1 MRILIVGINF
11 APELTGVGKYTGEMA
26 AWLARLGHS
35 VTMVTAPPYYP
46 SWQVGPGYRRW
57 GWRRERWK
65 GCTVIRC
72 PLYVPRRVSGIGRL
86 IHVASFSLSSI
97 AAAIAAALRAKP
109 DLVVAIAPTLMS
121 SPVTLAIA
129 RLSGAKTWLHVQDFE
144 VEVAAQLDLF
154 PYIGLRRVAVA
165 FERYL
170 LQRFN
175 LVSSISSKM
184 VDRLVVKGAAKDRCV
199 LFPNWVDIDAI
210 RPIDHDNPLRR
221 ELQLPEGRTI
231 ALYAGS
237 MGEKHGLEILIDAAR
252 RLARADDAQSAS
264 LLILVAGDGPERLRL
279 QALAQDLPNIRFID
293 LQPVERLNELLNLA
307 DIHLLPQ
314 RADIADLVMPSKLG
328 PMLASGRPVIATV
341 APETQLSAA
350 LAGSGVIVPPGDAA
364 ALVRAIQRLIADPA
378 LRQRL
383 GRTARHQAES
393 ELNAEQVLNQ
403 MEGRLRTLAGRGE
416 PRYRDAALIAVAPVA
431 EISAADPRG
440 E

>member
-35 VTMVTAPPYYP
+35 VTMVAAPPYYP

-165 FERYL
+165 FAERL
-170 LQRFN
+170 SEAVAQEVKRQVEQLG
-175 LVSSISSKM
+175 LVSSDDVTKM

-237 MGEKHGLEILIDAAR
+237 M
-252 RLARADDAQSAS
+252 
-264 LLILVAGDGPERLRL
+264 V
-279 QALAQDLPNIRFID
+279 
-293 LQPVERLNELLNLA
+293 
-307 DIHLLPQ
+307 
-314 RADIADLVMPSKLG
+314 
-328 PMLASGRPVIATV
+328 
-341 APETQLSAA
+341 
-350 LAGSGVIVPPGDAA
+350 
-364 ALVRAIQRLIADPA
+364 
-378 LRQRL
+378 
-383 GRTARHQAES
+383 
-393 ELNAEQVLNQ
+393 
-403 MEGRLRTLAGRGE
+403 
-416 PRYRDAALIAVAPVA
+416 
-431 EISAADPRG
+431 
-440 E
+440 